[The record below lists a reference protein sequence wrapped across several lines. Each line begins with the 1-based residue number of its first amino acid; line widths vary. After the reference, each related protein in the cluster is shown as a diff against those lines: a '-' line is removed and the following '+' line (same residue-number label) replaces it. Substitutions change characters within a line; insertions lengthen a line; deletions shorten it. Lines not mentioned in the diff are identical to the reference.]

1 LHEIAYPSLRGK
13 EVFMYRIEKTDYGFR
28 LEFEGFIQAD
38 EMRAWFE
45 ECKKLLED
53 APKGFHVMANMRKMK
68 TLPPDAKKIL
78 EEGQRYF
85 ASKGGIRSAV
95 IASDVITKEQQRNIG
110 VRSGVAEFEQYIDG
124 SQPDWEQKA
133 LDWLKNRIPPE

>member
-1 LHEIAYPSLRGK
+1 
-13 EVFMYRIEKTDYGFR
+13 MYKIVKTDYGFR
-28 LEFEGFIQAD
+28 LEFEGFILAD
-38 EMRAWFE
+38 EMSEWFE
-45 ECKKLLED
+45 ECKKILET

-95 IASDVITKEQQRNIG
+95 IASNVVTKEQQRNIG
-110 VRSGVAEFEQYIDG
+110 VRSGIVEFEKYIDG

-133 LDWLKNRIPPE
+133 LDWLINKIPPE